1 MTALGLQPSGRLGV
15 SPELR
20 LPPSVDVLGGASAT
34 SASSAVDQQ
43 GLIDCADAARVREQ

>member
-1 MTALGLQPSGRLGV
+1 MTALGLQTSRRLGL

-20 LPPSVDVLGGASAT
+20 LPPSVDVLGVASAT

-43 GLIDCADAARVREQ
+43 GLIDCADDARGA

>member
-1 MTALGLQPSGRLGV
+1 MTALGLQPSRRLGL

-20 LPPSVDVLGGASAT
+20 LPPSVNVLGVAGAT

-43 GLIDCADAARVREQ
+43 GLIDCADDAQGV

>member
-1 MTALGLQPSGRLGV
+1 MTALGLQPSRRLGV

-20 LPPSVDVLGGASAT
+20 LPPSVNVLGGASAT